1 MHHSSLLSPRKSSPV
16 GGQTL
21 LGSIGTGPIPTTERN
36 VRTVEPTVRQRSETA
51 VCPRWTFPKRK
62 QTERTIIFMA
72 TRILFLTVHLYASHL
87 SCISETQTR
96 WHQWTL
102 INVPAGTRCAPC
114 RARGKRNN
122 VLLAKGAYI
131 EDERQISAR
140 SRQHTCQ
147 ENMHKCYANLTE
159 SIERRLHFPGWRL
172 S

>member
-1 MHHSSLLSPRKSSPV
+1 MENSLKHGYNAIDHSVASHSTIRCNGAVKAPPLGGANASQRLSSPRKSSPV

-96 WHQWTL
+96 WHQ
-102 INVPAGTRCAPC
+102 
-114 RARGKRNN
+114 
-122 VLLAKGAYI
+122 
-131 EDERQISAR
+131 
-140 SRQHTCQ
+140 
-147 ENMHKCYANLTE
+147 
-159 SIERRLHFPGWRL
+159 
-172 S
+172 